1 MLCESRM
8 SDRFRALVESVAA
21 FALIMSPLA
30 ILTIWPLWTYILIWF
45 ATCLA
50 WPSKPI
56 LWKKTH
62 S

>member
-1 MLCESRM
+1 M
-8 SDRFRALVESVAA
+8 SDRFRALVESVAG
-21 FALIMSPLA
+21 FALIMSLLA
-30 ILTIWPLWTYILIWF
+30 ILTIWPLWAYILIWF